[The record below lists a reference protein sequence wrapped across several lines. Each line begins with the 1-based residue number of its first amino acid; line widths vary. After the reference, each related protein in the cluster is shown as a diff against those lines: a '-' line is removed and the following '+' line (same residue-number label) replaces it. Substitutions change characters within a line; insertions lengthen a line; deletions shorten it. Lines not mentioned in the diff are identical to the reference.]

1 MLDSIPEVQMRLTT
15 QFLATALAGF
25 TVIATTVAAQQPAP
39 QQPAQQPAPQTP
51 PSPQQ
56 PPAPP
61 PQTPGTTGRG
71 GRGRGQGGQGG
82 GRDFATFPAQQRQL
96 ADPETIAKGK
106 GLFTTNCS
114 SCHGADLRGGVTG
127 GPNLLRSSVVLM
139 DQHGELVL
147 PIVHG
152 ARAERGMPALP
163 LPDPDVVAIAEY
175 IHSVV
180 FTARGQGAP
189 PESDAP
195 PPNAVVGDAK
205 AGEAYFS
212 AHCSSCHSPT
222 GDLAGI
228 GSRIDEG
235 KALQNF
241 WIVGGGGG
249 GRGRGG
255 AAPSDRRIVTATVTM
270 PNGEKVQGQVVR
282 LDNFFITLLLD
293 DGRQRTIRREGDVPK
308 VDVKDPLDFHK
319 KLPAI
324 LTDKDM
330 HDVTAYLATLK

>member
-1 MLDSIPEVQMRLTT
+1 MRLTN
-15 QFLATALAGF
+15 QFLAAALAGF
-25 TVIATTVAAQQPAP
+25 TVLATAVAAQQPTQQPAP
-39 QQPAQQPAPQTP
+39 QQP

-56 PPAPP
+56 PPPP
-61 PQTPGTTGRG
+61 AQQPPDTTGRG
-71 GRGRGQGGQGG
+71 GRGRGQGGGQGG
-82 GRDFATFPAQQRQL
+82 GRGFATFPAQQRQL

-106 GLFTTNCS
+106 SLFTTNCS

-139 DQHGELVL
+139 DQHGELIL

-152 ARAERGMPALP
+152 ARAERGMPPLP
-163 LPDPDVVAIAEY
+163 LPDADVVAIAEY

-180 FTARGQGAP
+180 FTSRGQGAP
-189 PESDAP
+189 PENEAP
-195 PPNAVVGDAK
+195 PPNALVGDAK
-205 AGEAYFS
+205 AGEAYFA
-212 AHCSSCHSPT
+212 AHCSNCHSPT

-228 GSRIDEG
+228 GSRIDEEQ
-235 KALQNF
+235 ALQNY

-249 GRGRGG
+249 GRGSRGA
-255 AAPSDRRIVTATVTM
+255 AAPSERRTVTATVTM
-270 PNGEKVQGQVVR
+270 PNGEKVQGQVLR

-308 VDVKDPLDFHK
+308 VDVKDPLEFHK

-330 HDVTAYLATLK
+330 HDVTAYLATFK